1 MGDKPVVWVSLGRDK
16 RPIVERA
23 RDLGWRVI
31 DLAFYRGNLPSG
43 PAPHGAFVDTLPD
56 SPLVTDLLA
65 RGLCVIRLGRFEHA
79 ADGTL
84 TSIIPGRADAGR
96 LAAEHFADRKFQHVG
111 FVCYPTLIGN
121 PYVSPLRD
129 VFCARARELGCE
141 AHSLV
146 FEDLDPRKD
155 AEMLASETHLLR
167 QAQLARWL
175 QSVPKPIG
183 IFTFSDNMAGRIAIA
198 ALDEALEIPKQVALL
213 GYGGDRATCVSAPVL
228 LSAVDV
234 GHERLCDVAIRLM
247 QDHVNGK
254 AVPSGA
260 TYVPPSGVV
269 IREST
274 DVLASTDPAV
284 ADAIRYMWDHLT
296 ADLSVDDVAAAVSTP
311 RRKLERAFH
320 AQIGHGINAELQ
332 RRRLERCCELL
343 RTTTFTI
350 ADIAPMVGFRSKDY
364 LHTLFRRRFGMTPRA
379 YRLANA
385 DSRGNAD
392 ATTS

>member
-1 MGDKPVVWVSLGRDK
+1 MRSILVLVSLFD
-16 RPIVERA
+16 
-23 RDLGWRVI
+23 
-31 DLAFYRGNLPSG
+31 G
-43 PAPHGAFVDTLPD
+43 PQY
-56 SPLVTDLLA
+56 SSITDLDSDPGSFHHLVS
-65 RGLCVIRLGRFEHA
+65 LC
-79 ADGTL
+79 
-84 TSIIPGRADAGR
+84 S
-96 LAAEHFADRKFQHVG
+96 
-111 FVCYPTLIGN
+111 
-121 PYVSPLRD
+121 
-129 VFCARARELGCE
+129 
-141 AHSLV
+141 
-146 FEDLDPRKD
+146 
-155 AEMLASETHLLR
+155 
-167 QAQLARWL
+167 
-175 QSVPKPIG
+175 
-183 IFTFSDNMAGRIAIA
+183 
-198 ALDEALEIPKQVALL
+198 
-213 GYGGDRATCVSAPVL
+213 

-234 GHERLCDVAIRLM
+234 GHERLCEVAIRLM

-385 DSRGNAD
+385 DA
-392 ATTS
+392 ATS